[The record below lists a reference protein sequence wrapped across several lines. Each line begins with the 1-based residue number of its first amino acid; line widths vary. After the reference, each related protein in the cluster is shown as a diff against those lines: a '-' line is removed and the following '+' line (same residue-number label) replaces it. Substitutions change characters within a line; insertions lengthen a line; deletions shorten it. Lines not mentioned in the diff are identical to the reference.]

1 MEPRAQV
8 LKSTFD
14 IAHMVFN
21 AVTADL
27 TDSQCAYV
35 LQGGTV
41 PRAAAIVAHAVFGED
56 VVINRMARGI
66 EPVLQRGGFMQRTG
80 ISAEAMGMTPEW
92 LAMDFKIEGLRE
104 YAEAVFAETSSFH
117 ESATAEML
125 DRSVD
130 TPLGTKMPAAEA
142 IGAFGIVHVS
152 EHTGEISALIG
163 AQGGKGLP
171 F

>member
-27 TDSQCAYV
+27 TEEQCAYNIA
-35 LQGGTV
+35 GGTV
-41 PRAAAIVAHAVFGED
+41 PNAAAILAHAIYGED
-56 VVINRMARGI
+56 AVVNRMARGMD
-66 EPVLQRGGFMQRTG
+66 PVLLRGDFMGRTG
-80 ISAEAMGMTPEW
+80 INAEAMGMTPEW
-92 LAMDFKIEGLRE
+92 LAMDFKLDGLLQ
-104 YAEAVFAETSSFH
+104 YAEAVFAETAAFL
-117 ESATAEML
+117 ESATTEML
-125 DRSVD
+125 DRPVD

-142 IGAFGIVHVS
+142 VGAFGIVHIS
-152 EHTGEISALIG
+152 EHTGEISALKG